1 QNDPSWRDFIMQA
14 GGDPIGG
21 FGCALTSTTM
31 LLNYYGSSMSP
42 ADLNACLGPGADPI
56 VWTQAP
62 LCTAGR
68 VQGGERSDF
77 SWDAVDGL
85 LRAGKPAIV
94 GMLRG
99 LTGMHFVVVTQGGGG
114 EADNYHITDPWDGTV
129 SKTLGSYTNTG
140 YNPRWLVSYDGSGR
154 NCARLLPPS
163 PPLVRGFQDGATYRG
178 GVSVSVPSG
187 APGATVQPA
196 SGQGSSGQPGGP
208 ASGTRTQPPSASAS
222 TPAPPPWSWTGPAAC
237 SSTPATSSAAWP
249 ASTTS
254 STAPPR
260 PPTPTTSASA
270 AHSSCPA
277 SARTPSPSAPPISPA
292 TWPSRPP

>member
-208 ASGTRTQPPSASAS
+208 ASGTRTRPPSGSAS
-222 TPAPPPWSWTGPAAC
+222 GSRGQSPGPGAGG
-237 SSTPATSSAAWP
+237 PGGIRVEPGHQILIDQEGVYLVYVRHPGSAY
-249 ASTTS
+249 
-254 STAPPR
+254 PPR
-260 PPTPTTSASA
+260 FSILKFAIDRTPPTLSLVGLD
-270 AHSSCPA
+270 
-277 SARTPSPSAPPISPA
+277 
-292 TWPSRPP
+292 